1 MGETPETWSCILT
14 GSDGR
19 VTGSRARR
27 GQELQPRQEAVE
39 LGCAVG
45 AVEPVQVQR

>member
-1 MGETPETWSCILT
+1 MGEKPETWSCILT
-14 GSDGR
+14 GSDTH
-19 VTGSRARR
+19 VTRTRTGQ

-45 AVEPVQVQR
+45 AVEPVWV